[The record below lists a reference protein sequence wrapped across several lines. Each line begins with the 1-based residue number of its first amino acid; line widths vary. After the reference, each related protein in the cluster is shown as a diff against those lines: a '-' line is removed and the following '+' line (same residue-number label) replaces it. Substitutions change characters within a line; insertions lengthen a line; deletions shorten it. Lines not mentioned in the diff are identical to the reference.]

1 MIINGK
7 NYDFKAGITV
17 SEMLKMLKVNENNVV
32 VELNYEII
40 EKAIFKSVKLK
51 EEDSIE
57 VVSFMGG
64 G

>member
-17 SEMLKMLKVNENNVV
+17 SEMLEMLKVNENNVV

-40 EKAIFKSVKLK
+40 EKAVFKSVKLK

>member
-17 SEMLKMLKVNENNVV
+17 SEMLEMLKVNENNVV

-40 EKAIFKSVKLK
+40 EKAVFKSVRLK

>member
-17 SEMLKMLKVNENNVV
+17 SEMLEMLKVNENNVV

-40 EKAIFKSVKLK
+40 EKAVFKNVKLK